1 MWDCREFSIVNFFT
15 SGPAD
20 SEYAWFMQ
28 LPNSAARTGYLI
40 TLDCRDLLIGMF
52 VSELDC
58 PWSATPFPMGGF
70 HIKKAED
77 IQVLQKFCKVV
88 TIDTNRG
95 AEPAQRRKTDLTILS
110 SARKAAP
117 SAAAVKVNRDTYPTT
132 HSVKQILDKTLS
144 AYEQL
149 QDQYQ
154 ALGEQIREGQCIN
167 LHSVTKSGNSLIASI
182 LANPQVLIWILLTD
196 SAPRQPSSYCVR
208 AAIWAAM
215 LARQIGLKRHDIEVL
230 FLGTLFSDIGMNL
243 LPEKLVNKRGSFRKK
258 ELLAYRKH
266 IELGLDLLSQYQDVD
281 EDVLRVVRS
290 HHERHDGRGFP
301 KGLKGDQI
309 PSLARYAILAFCFER
324 LLRANSQHGRISPA
338 RAIARLYKQRVL
350 KFPEQLIVEFIHVMG
365 MYPVGTMVELCS
377 GELALVLEQHESQ
390 RLLPKVALL
399 TDVSRSLLKN
409 PKVIELSKEA
419 SKKNRGISTSVN
431 PQDYPLDLR
440 QYTQKFFGTRL
451 GLGILSIRV

>member
-1 MWDCREFSIVNFFT
+1 
-15 SGPAD
+15 
-20 SEYAWFMQ
+20 MQ
-28 LPNSAARTGYLI
+28 LSINTPSTGYLI

-70 HIKKAED
+70 HVRKAED
-77 IQVLQKFCKVV
+77 IATLQKFCKVV
-88 TIDTNRG
+88 TIDTNKG
-95 AEPAQRRKTDLTILS
+95 AEPAQRKKTDLTILS

-117 SAAAVKVNRDTYPTT
+117 STAVKVKRDTYPTT

-154 ALGEQIREGQCIN
+154 TLGEQIREGQCID
-167 LHSVTKSGNSLIASI
+167 LQTVTRSGNALIESV

-196 SAPRQPSSYCVR
+196 SEPRNPSSYCVR
-208 AAIWAAM
+208 AAIWAAI
-215 LARQIGLKRHDIEVL
+215 LSRQVGLKRHDIEVL

-243 LPEKLVNKRGSFRKK
+243 LPEKLVNKRGYFRKK
-258 ELLAYRKH
+258 EYLAYRKH
-266 IELGLDLLSQYQDVD
+266 VELGLDLLSQYPDVD
-281 EDVLRVVRS
+281 EDVLRIVRC
-290 HHERHDGRGFP
+290 HHERHDGWGFP
-301 KGLKGDQI
+301 RRLSGDQI
-309 PSLARYAILAFCFER
+309 PALARYAILAFCFER
-324 LLRANSQHGRISPA
+324 LLRVNCKQGKISPA

-365 MYPVGTMVELCS
+365 MYPVGTMVELGS
-377 GELALVLEQHESQ
+377 GELALVLEQYQSQ

-399 TDVSRSLLKN
+399 TDADRSLLKN
-409 PKVIELSKEA
+409 PRVIELSAEA
-419 SKKNRGISTSVN
+419 IDKNRGISASVS
-431 PQDYPLDLR
+431 PAEYPLDLR

-451 GLGILSIRV
+451 GLGALSIRV